1 MFLFELLG
9 AVLGFLCVALL
20 IYRNHWS
27 WPIGFAQVVFTAVV
41 LWEAKL
47 YAETGLQVVFAVLQL
62 VGWWSW
68 LTSRSADDP
77 LAGANGPIRVEKL
90 SATGLILSILLTVAL
105 TGLLAWFLL
114 TFTDGQAPWIDAFIA
129 AASLTAQVLLAARFH
144 ENWGY
149 WIVVDLVSIP
159 LYIHREL
166 YALAILYVLFL
177 CLAIAGWR
185 AWRQSLHDQ
194 STVGGM
200 PV

>member
-1 MFLFELLG
+1 MFLLELVG
-9 AVLGFLCVALL
+9 AALGFLCVALL

-27 WPIGFAQVVFTAVV
+27 WPIGFVQVVVTAVV

-77 LAGANGPIRVEKL
+77 SAGAIGPIRVERL
-90 SATGLILSILLTVAL
+90 SAAGLIRSMLLTGAL
-105 TGLLAWFLL
+105 TGVLAWFLIA
-114 TFTDGQAPWIDAFIA
+114 FTDGKSPWIDAFIA

-144 ENWGY
+144 ENWGF

-177 CLAIAGWR
+177 CLAIAGWWTWQR
-185 AWRQSLHDQ
+185 NIKDQ
-194 STVGGM
+194 MTVGQA
-200 PV
+200 VT